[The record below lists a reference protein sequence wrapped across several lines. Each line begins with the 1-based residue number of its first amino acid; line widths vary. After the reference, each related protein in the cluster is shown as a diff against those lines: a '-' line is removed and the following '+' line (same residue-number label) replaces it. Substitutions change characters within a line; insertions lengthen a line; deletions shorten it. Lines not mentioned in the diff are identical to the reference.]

1 MSYSEDEMYE
11 LSLAREP
18 RTSVS
23 SPNTPTGVSPF
34 ADWAKSLSTPLDP
47 QTIQKHVNAMVD
59 AVYKNYDHDKDG
71 FISHDEFYEIAQNF
85 PFIDTFTVLD
95 ADKDGMISKIEMKA
109 YFLKANYNALKSEF
123 KHEFHETTYFKL
135 TFCTHC
141 DGLLWGLIKQGW
153 KCKDCGISAHRLC
166 KERVVIEC
174 RPKRANNNNLT
185 IAPTRNSFAY
195 TSNLDS
201 SSSILR
207 NRSISISNRS
217 SGRKK
222 ISFKQKS
229 TQTDI
234 YDDLFLSDDSLTSN
248 EESNLIPIDNSNAD
262 HLRKHQTQ
270 SIDTNTI
277 TSFTDSIINSATY
290 TQRTARRHLTK
301 KSTNKRRKSMPPQN
315 SFTIEQ
321 HAVTLIPRGPL
332 ICSNNESGLETHFFG
347 KHLYSTGKNDN
358 AFMLNQKIIINKQ
371 KQQKPYNLSLDNN
384 SINETTSQQ
393 TKTLASPEIFDHEP
407 SLIKTMD
414 SKSTSTT
421 NEQQPKTTIIKS
433 TEENQSNLT
442 EMSDLATASSRSM
455 IYSDYEINEYIG
467 KFKDDDNLIDDAF
480 SSNSNEEDNDVFYK
494 LKEEGEVIN
503 FLF

>member
-23 SPNTPTGVSPF
+23 SPSTPTGVSPF

-174 RPKRANNNNLT
+174 RPKRTTNHLNIVA
-185 IAPTRNSFAY
+185 AGRNSFAY
-195 TSNLDS
+195 SNLDNTS
-201 SSSILR
+201 TTLR
-207 NRSISISNRS
+207 NRSISNRS
-217 SGRKK
+217 SARKK

-248 EESNLIPIDNSNAD
+248 EENNN
-262 HLRKHQTQ
+262 KTTQ
-270 SIDTNTI
+270 GTENDY
-277 TSFTDSIINSATY
+277 SFTY
-290 TQRTARRHLTK
+290 TQRTTRRNFTK
-301 KSTNKRRKSMPPQN
+301 KSANKRRKSMPPQN
-315 SFTIEQ
+315 SSCAIEQ
-321 HAVTLIPRGPL
+321 HVVTLIPRGPL
-332 ICSNNESGLETHFFG
+332 ICSNNEGLETHFFG
-347 KHLYSTGKNDN
+347 NKAKNEIENDN
-358 AFMLNQKIIINKQ
+358 AFMLNQSTSKINKN
-371 KQQKPYNLSLDNN
+371 NLSLDNSVETKTKTN
-384 SINETTSQQ
+384 SSGK
-393 TKTLASPEIFDHEP
+393 KTLASPEIVDYEP
-407 SLIKTMD
+407 SLINSIK
-414 SKSTSTT
+414 
-421 NEQQPKTTIIKS
+421 EQEGS
-433 TEENQSNLT
+433 
-442 EMSDLATASSRSM
+442 ASSI
-455 IYSDYEINEYIG
+455 IYPDYEINDYIG
-467 KFKDDDNLIDDAF
+467 NDSNLIDDTF
-480 SSNSNEEDNDVFYK
+480 SSNSNEEDNEVFFYK
-494 LKEEGEVIN
+494 LKKEEGQVIMLI
-503 FLF
+503 FLA